1 MSDARTT
8 TDHDQIRRWAEARGG
23 HPAAVKATH
32 KGGDAGILRIDFDD
46 GEPDPGLERISWEDF
61 FRKFDE
67 TDIAFLHQDRTADGK
82 TSRFFKFVR
91 REEG

>member
-8 TDHDQIRRWAEARGG
+8 TDHDEIRRWAEARGG

-67 TDIAFLHQDRTADGK
+67 TAIAFLHQDKTADGK

>member
-1 MSDARTT
+1 MS
-8 TDHDQIRRWAEARGG
+8 
-23 HPAAVKATH
+23 
-32 KGGDAGILRIDFDD
+32 
-46 GEPDPGLERISWEDF
+46 F

-67 TDIAFLHQDRTADGK
+67 TAIAFLHQDKTADGK